1 MPHARRLLL
10 KVGKHIF
17 LKSLVNLAELPT
29 DGKPLVAFVGRSN
42 VGKSSLINHLS
53 GQKALARVSR
63 SAGRTRTIN
72 LYQIEPKY
80 YVVDMPGYGF
90 AQASKDTQSAF
101 GNLIAD
107 FIETVSNVA
116 LIFLVVDAVAG
127 PTDLDQ
133 DMLDML
139 RAAKRPFVM
148 LVNKVDKLSQS
159 EMHKLLAALHEHYEH
174 IPVLLHSMHAGKD
187 RDHVLGAI
195 HEALRETKNS
205 PKLA

>member
-1 MPHARRLLL
+1 MLHVRRSLL

-17 LKSLVNLAELPT
+17 LKSLINLAELPT

-72 LYQIEPKY
+72 LYQIESKY

-90 AQASKDTQSAF
+90 AQTSKDTQSIF

-107 FIETVSNVA
+107 FIETVNNVA
-116 LIFLVVDAVAG
+116 LIFLVIDAVAG

-148 LVNKVDKLSQS
+148 LVNKVDKLSQGETHQLFTTLS
-159 EMHKLLAALHEHYEH
+159 EHYAH
-174 IPVLLHSMHAGKD
+174 IPVILHSMYEGKD